1 MNTHKCI
8 TTQIRST
15 VQSKS
20 AVSTSWVH
28 CGWPL
33 RNSKVFHSMNSV
45 MERCNDLMELV
56 HTIHDFRFVS
66 GSLCTPY
73 KILYIVSLVQWSR

>member
-20 AVSTSWVH
+20 AVSTSRVH

-66 GSLCTPY
+66 DCVCHIQCKPF
-73 KILYIVSLVQWSR
+73 IVSLVR